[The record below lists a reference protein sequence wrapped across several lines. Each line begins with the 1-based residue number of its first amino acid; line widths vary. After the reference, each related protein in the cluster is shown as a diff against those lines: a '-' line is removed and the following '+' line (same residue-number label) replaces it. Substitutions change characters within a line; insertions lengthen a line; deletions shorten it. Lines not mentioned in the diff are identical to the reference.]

1 MSALLQ
7 RIWQSIRDEAKLLAE
22 QEPSLAS
29 FFIQRF

>member
-7 RIWQSIRDEAKLLAE
+7 RIWQSIREEAGLLVE

-29 FFIQRF
+29 FFH